1 MFFVE
6 CVSSRTSHAYS
17 SQVNFTSSIKIYIH
31 KKTQFPI
38 TETNIEVKSTATT
51 VLRNELKYFLI
62 SEGNT
67 CIAEPNLEVLPLIW
81 FSRRLVEFLLL
92 KV

>member
-1 MFFVE
+1 MFFFE

-38 TETNIEVKSTATT
+38 TETNIEIQSTATT